1 MTINCREHF
10 LTVVASYC
18 GLAGIAVRRAAQFEC
33 ASASQWSAHQQF
45 LTWPHPHHRHGRN
58 EGQRPLSP
66 QKGLSRVSEDPE
78 GRRQHGDLAAEE
90 EPNTNKDP
98 EGFPQP
104 SWDPSA
110 DGLLPAA
117 GREGELGIYSPHF
130 RDFLTRISDFFLL
143 GCGHTHNP
151 CHFYHSKPQHNHTYH
166 LQIRSCIFAW
176 LLSYWLKSEEWANR
190 ESIHC
195 IYIVLHPFVVAVTW
209 YGVKW
214 NQNVMTTN
222 CEAFVYIAR
231 RTIQWHLMSL
241 NSENSTF

>member
-1 MTINCREHF
+1 MCGVRHSSSVRQLVSDRPTSSFSPGPIHTTATGGMKARDHWALKRAFPGSQKTLKAGDNMATLPPRKNP
-10 LTVVASYC
+10 TPTKIQRAS
-18 GLAGIAVRRAAQFEC
+18 
-33 ASASQWSAHQQF
+33 
-45 LTWPHPHHRHGRN
+45 
-58 EGQRPLSP
+58 LSP
-66 QKGLSRVSEDPE
+66 LETLLLMGFSRQRAEKVS
-78 GRRQHGDLAAEE
+78 
-90 EPNTNKDP
+90 
-98 EGFPQP
+98 
-104 SWDPSA
+104 
-110 DGLLPAA
+110 
-117 GREGELGIYSPHF
+117 LGIWSPHF

-222 CEAFVYIAR
+222 CEVFVYIGVLLVR
-231 RTIQWHLMSL
+231 RTIQRHLMSL